1 MNESKIPI
9 SWSQRFGLALS
20 PMFERYDDALP
31 GEHHVLLDGG
41 YGSFALSVIDENVDP
56 NAVAGWAWS
65 SDLPHH
71 VAINSLSVQVVRWDS
86 PSAAQTY
93 SLQSIDRDLDAFY
106 HFLCKDRPGSNRTVV
121 QHLVN
126 LFGRIRSLVAH
137 AGLAD
142 SRTID
147 GYVTVLGDLISNGA
161 AKENPNSFGLPTDAA
176 DLRNHLNGPTL
187 DEALREIRTAPA
199 SLSALSLHPNLA
211 IRHAGGQLFQEA
223 HFDLVRASPP
233 DMFGYVETAHSARNS
248 RGGTH
253 FTPPALARC
262 IVDHAL
268 KQLDDLP
275 SRQTLVVCDPAC
287 GSGAFLHEALRGL
300 RRTGFDGSLNIIG
313 IDISPA
319 AITMARF
326 TLTVALRDWEPA
338 GGATLQLDVGDSL
351 NNPCFPRADLIV
363 MNPPFISI
371 IAQTTEQKAQL
382 REAVGSEAA
391 SRGDYSMAFVT
402 RALDSL
408 TDGGAMGTLFP
419 ANLLT
424 HKASI
429 SWRDR
434 LATEGDVR
442 MLASIGDF
450 GMFSQALVHVALAI
464 IRKSSQHQPE
474 FTALVTEN
482 EPAATGDALRQLRK
496 TDGTPPAIATIDSQ
510 WKLFA
515 TDSSLLRH
523 QPWRLLTPQQ
533 RRILDALEA
542 AQTPTVGDLFDIS
555 QGVQTGNRKVF
566 LLKESDFTYLP
577 PKEKHFFRKAVMTD
591 SINNGEITRIYYL
604 FFPHDKDG
612 PLFPDEASLSRA
624 VPHFYRTVLKPNEE
638 ALRNRASIIRSGRP
652 DWWGLMRPRKFSF
665 DTSPRIISKF
675 FGSAGSF
682 VLDVN
687 AEYLPST
694 AHVWIPKLSIVRPET
709 IDEIGEEV
717 ELDILRAY
725 TALLNSEIFAQLVS
739 YRSVVVA
746 GGQFDLSSRFITG
759 TFLPNFWEKMID
771 SSNGIYVAQLA
782 RIQSEVRHASHASQR
797 DVDQLVALLYGVPQL
812 VQG

>member
-1 MNESKIPI
+1 MNGSKIPI

-20 PMFERYDDALP
+20 PMFERHDDAIP
-31 GEHHVLLDGG
+31 GDHHVLLDGG
-41 YGSFALSVIDENVDP
+41 YGSFALSVIDEKVDP
-56 NAVAGWAWS
+56 NDVAGWAWS

-71 VAINSLSVQVVRWDS
+71 VAISSSSVQVVRWDV
-86 PSAAQTY
+86 PAAAQTY
-93 SLQSIDRDLDAFY
+93 SLQSIDKELDAFY
-106 HFLCKDRPGSNRTVV
+106 HFLCKDRLGSNRTVV

-126 LFGRIRSLVAH
+126 LFGRVRSLVAH

-147 GYVTVLGDLISNGA
+147 AYVTVLGDLISNGT
-161 AKENPNSFGLPTDAA
+161 AKENPKSFGLPSDAA
-176 DLRNHLNGPTL
+176 ELSKHLDGPIL
-187 DEALREIRTAPA
+187 EEAMREIRTAPA
-199 SLSALSLHPNLA
+199 ALSALSLHPNLA

-233 DMFGYVETAHSARNS
+233 DMFGYVGSAHSVRNS
-248 RGGTH
+248 SGGTH

-262 IVDHAL
+262 IADHAL

-300 RRTGFDGSLNIIG
+300 RRTGFDGSLKIIG

-319 AITMARF
+319 AIAMARF
-326 TLTVALRDWEPA
+326 TLTLALRDWEPT
-338 GGATLQLDVGDSL
+338 GGATLQLGVGDSL
-351 NNPCFPRADLIV
+351 NGPSFPPADLIV

-371 IAQTTEQKAQL
+371 IAQTAQQKAQL

-402 RALDSL
+402 RALESL

-424 HKASI
+424 HKAST
-429 SWRDR
+429 SWRER

-450 GMFSQALVHVALAI
+450 GMFSQALVHVAFAI
-464 IRKSSQHQPE
+464 VRKSSRHQPE

-482 EPAATGDALRQLRK
+482 EPSATGDALRQLRK
-496 TDGTPPAIATIDSQ
+496 TRGSPPAIATIEHQ

-515 TDSSLLRH
+515 ADSSLLRR
-523 QPWRLLTPQQ
+523 QPWRILTPQQ
-533 RRILDALEA
+533 RRVLDALEA
-542 AQTPTVGDLFDIS
+542 AQTPTVKDLFDIS
-555 QGVQTGNRKVF
+555 QGIQTGNRKVF
-566 LLKESDFTYLP
+566 LLKESEFTHLP
-577 PKEKHFFRKAVMTD
+577 STEKRYFRRALMTD

-604 FFPHDKDG
+604 FFPHNKEG
-612 PLFPDEASLSRA
+612 PLFANEASLSQA
-624 VPHFYRTVLKPNEE
+624 VPQFYRTVLKPNEE
-638 ALRNRASIIRSGRP
+638 VLRNRASIIRSGRA

-675 FGSAGSF
+675 FGAAGSF

-694 AHVWIPKLSIVRPET
+694 AHVWMPKLSSVRPGE
-709 IDEIGEEV
+709 IDEVDEDV
-717 ELDILRAY
+717 ELDVLRAY
-725 TALLNSEIFAQLVS
+725 VMLLNSRIFERLVS

-759 TFLPNFWEKMID
+759 TFLPNLWEKMAD
-771 SSNGIYVAQLA
+771 SSSGAYVAQLA
-782 RIQSEVRHASHASQR
+782 GIYSGIRHARHTSQR
-797 DVDQLVALLYGVPQL
+797 NIDKLVALLYGAPQL
-812 VQG
+812 DQE